1 MYWGEKAMLRNKNV
15 VKLVSLAFAIILWVY
30 VVAVENPPTK
40 VKVSNIPV
48 TIVNAESLSQ
58 RGLALN
64 SEDGYFMDIVIQ
76 GTRSDVLSVS
86 AEDIVATADVFGYN
100 EGEHYIPVNV
110 TVPNYVS
117 VAEQKTNSITVRIEP
132 LASVYKDLYVEFV
145 GKVGDKQEPTVFQ
158 TLPEEIEV
166 KGAKSRVA
174 QVKQVKAVLNTESL
188 TKDKQ
193 SFSVELSAVDAN
205 GNEVKHVHLSSRTAT
220 IEAAVYEMKEVP
232 LKVNIKGEVDSIY
245 EVSQMAVPEKIKIKG
260 LHKDL
265 KGIDS
270 IKAKDVDLS
279 GIVGT
284 TEIPLELDM
293 PEGIFLAQESE
304 HVAIN
309 VVIKGIGVKQFE
321 VLGTDVAMT
330 NVDEGLF
337 SAVNSESVIVKVSA
351 KEEFI
356 DDVTLESLNIRVDLK
371 DLKEGLHV
379 VPILVDQTEEMVKVV
394 VEPAQVN
401 VTISKTQ

>member
-1 MYWGEKAMLRNKNV
+1 MLRNKNV

-40 VKVSNIPV
+40 VKVSNIPIAV
-48 TIVNAESLSQ
+48 VNAESLSQ
-58 RGLALN
+58 RGLAIN
-64 SEDGYFMDIVIQ
+64 SEDGYYMDIVIQ
-76 GTRSDVLSVS
+76 GTRSDVLGVS
-86 AEDIVATADVFGYN
+86 AEDIIATADVFGYN
-100 EGEHYIPVNV
+100 EGEHYIPVSV
-110 TVPNYVS
+110 TVPNNVS
-117 VAEQKTNSITVRIEP
+117 VAEQKTNSITVKIEP
-132 LASVYKDLYVEFV
+132 LVSVYKDVSVEFV
-145 GKVGDKQEPTVFQ
+145 GKIDEKQEPTVFQ

-174 QVKQVKAVLNTESL
+174 YVKQVKAVVNTETL
-188 TKDKQ
+188 TTDKQ

-205 GNEVKHVHLSSRTAT
+205 GNEVKNVHLSSKTAT
-220 IEAAVYEMKEVP
+220 IEAAMYEMKEVP
-232 LKVNIKGEVDSIY
+232 LKVDIKGEVDSVY
-245 EVSQMAVPEKIKIKG
+245 EVSQMSVPEKIKIKG

-270 IKAKDVDLS
+270 IKAKAVDLS

-284 TEIPLELDM
+284 TDIPLELEM

-304 HVAIN
+304 NIAIN
-309 VVIKGIGVKQFE
+309 VVIKGISVKQFE
-321 VLGTDVAMT
+321 VPGTEVVMS
-330 NVDEGLF
+330 NVSDGLF
-337 SAVNSESVIVKVSA
+337 SAVNSESVIIKVSA
-351 KEEFI
+351 KEELI
-356 DDVTLESLNIRVDLK
+356 DDITLESLNVRVDLK

-379 VPILVDQTEEMVKVV
+379 VPILVDQTEDMVKVV